1 MSMTPQIFYVV
12 MMYFITGV
20 YSNTTNFTLHRYF
33 KYFLQK
39 NYAAFKFW
47 KSVQV
52 SMYSGQLKIKKVI
65 LTI

>member
-39 NYAAFKFW
+39 NYAAFKF
-47 KSVQV
+47 
-52 SMYSGQLKIKKVI
+52 
-65 LTI
+65 